1 MGETETEADRAGT
14 GWTEETG
21 ERSLLE
27 RYYVVAVGAGS
38 GALGGMGAFMTNQT
52 ALVPK
57 LLPFVSRSAWALT
70 VTALGG
76 AFAFL
81 LARGVRESVVAML
94 VGSAVALVVTAGA
107 LVVPVYALP
116 FSSVGRGMLVQF
128 RLGRLVPTVFGVLVL
143 VYWGGYLATVS
154 LLGYFRT

>member
-1 MGETETEADRAGT
+1 MGETETEGAGA
-14 GWTEETG
+14 GWAEDTG
-21 ERSLLE
+21 ERTLLD
-27 RYYVVAVGAGS
+27 RYYAVAVGAGS

-57 LLPFVSRSAWALT
+57 VAPFLGRSAWALT

-81 LARGVRESVVAML
+81 LARGIRESVTAML
-94 VGSAVALVVTAGA
+94 VGSAVALAVTAA
-107 LVVPVYALP
+107 TLVFPAYALP
-116 FSSVGRGMLVQF
+116 FGSVGRGLLVQF